1 MIQIGDALIP
11 TLWNIVSKSQAF
23 VVMCQGMDEGT
34 GNIII
39 RIAAFVAAIGPVH
52 LLVEKLTTGTGRGLH
67 AISSLAKGILTF
79 TNQAKLS
86 VGAGGK
92 LATAIAGIVPVA
104 WGLLLWWRIFA
115 AVVSLWKNNEEF
127 RNKIPAI

>member
-11 TLWNIVSKSQAF
+11 TLWNIVSKPQAF

-52 LLVEKLTTGTGRGLH
+52 LLVGKLTTGTGKALQ
-67 AISSLAKGILTF
+67 AISSLGKGILTF
-79 TNQAKLS
+79 TNQAKPG

-104 WGLLLWWRIFA
+104 REII
-115 AVVSLWKNNEEF
+115 AVVAVFCSSCVTMEEQ
-127 RNKIPAI
+127 RGIPE